1 MKLPVLKGNAVN
13 LRPLRMSDEGSLQRS
28 ANDPAVAYFLAR
40 MPSPHT
46 PKDARQWIRKT
57 ASMARSDSGY
67 YLGIALADSDEVIG
81 VIGLRNLKR
90 ADKKAELT
98 YWLGRRFWKK
108 GLMSQAV
115 PLMLRFAFRE
125 LKLNRVHALVHER
138 NTGSIKVLEK
148 TGFTREAVYRKASF
162 KGRRWGNI
170 YGFGILKDEFPLKGR
185 KK

>member
-1 MKLPVLKGNAVN
+1 MRLPVLNGIQIG
-13 LRPLRMSDEGSLQRS
+13 LRPLKMRDEESLQRY

-57 ASMARSDSGY
+57 AAMARNDSGY
-67 YLGIALADSDEVIG
+67 YLGIARCENDEIIG
-81 VIGLRNLKR
+81 VIGLRNIKP

-108 GLMSQAV
+108 GLMSEAV
-115 PLMLRFAFRE
+115 PLMLKFAFRD
-125 LKLNRVHALVHER
+125 LRLNRVHALVHER
-138 NTGSIKVLEK
+138 NTGSIRVLEK
-148 TGFTREAVYRKASF
+148 AGFTREAVYRKASF

-170 YGFGILKDEFPLKGR
+170 YGFGMLKEEFR
-185 KK
+185 Y

>member
-1 MKLPVLKGNAVN
+1 M
-13 LRPLRMSDEGSLQRS
+13 RDERSLQRY
-28 ANDPAVAYFLAR
+28 ANDPAVAYFLTR

-57 ASMARSDSGY
+57 ISMARDDSGY
-67 YLGIALADSDEVIG
+67 YLGIALASSDEIIG
-81 VIGLRNLKR
+81 VIGLRNIKL

-108 GLMSQAV
+108 GLMSEAV
-115 PLMLRFAFRE
+115 PLMLKFAFRD

-148 TGFTREAVYRKASF
+148 AGFTKEAVYRKASF
-162 KGRRWGNI
+162 KGRRWNDI
-170 YGFGILKDEFPLKGR
+170 YGFGILKEEFGILS
-185 KK
+185 KKKT

>member
-1 MKLPVLKGNAVN
+1 MKLPVLKGIEVN
-13 LRPLRMSDEGSLQRS
+13 LRPLRMSDEGSLQRC

-46 PKDARQWIRKT
+46 SGDARQWIRKT
-57 ASMARSDSGY
+57 ASMARGDSGY
-67 YLGIALADSDEVIG
+67 YLGIARAENDEIIG
-81 VIGLRNLKR
+81 VIGLRNLKPS
-90 ADKKAELT
+90 DKKAELT

-108 GLMSQAV
+108 GLMSEAV

-138 NTGSIKVLEK
+138 NIGSIRVLEK
-148 TGFTREAVYRKASF
+148 AGFTREAVYRKASF
-162 KGRRWGNI
+162 KGRRWGDI
-170 YGFGILKDEFPLKGR
+170 YGFGILKGEFSARVR